1 MGDSSC
7 GSVEMNLTRNHQVV
21 SSIPG
26 LDQLVKDRHCC
37 ELWCRPAATAPIRP
51 LSWEPPF
58 AAGAVLKTQKGKKA
72 KTNKKPPKTMVIRV

>member
-1 MGDSSC
+1 MSWGV
-7 GSVEMNLTRNHQVV
+7 GQRH
-21 SSIPG
+21 G
-26 LDQLVKDRHCC
+26 LDPELLW
-37 ELWCRPAATAPIRP
+37 LWCRPAATAPIRP